1 MKFGR
6 TTSWAFPSTARIR
19 HLFTAGSLFLTVCIA
34 IQQFALAQKQGVLPK
49 ERSPLTAAQVRDKL
63 VEMNLRRAQAL
74 HSYQGTRTYRV
85 IYRGLLGLTVAG
97 MVVDVTYKAPETKEF
112 IIRSSTGSK
121 LILDKVFKKLLQAEK
136 EALSI
141 DGQRRTAL
149 NSENYEFAMVGYEST
164 TARQMYVLTVEPKT
178 KSKFLFRG
186 RIWVDAYDFAVV
198 RLEAEPAKNPSFW
211 TKSSE
216 IEQSYEKVND
226 FWLPQ
231 RNHSVSAIRIGGRA
245 ELTIEYQSYN
255 ITGSERVFSGAA
267 QQTAHSSVTTLSQN
281 DNGQQ

>member
-19 HLFTAGSLFLTVCIA
+19 HLFTTGSLFLTVCIA

-231 RNHSVSAIRIGGRA
+231 RNHRVSAIRIGGRA

>member
-6 TTSWAFPSTARIR
+6 TTGWACPSIGQTRY
-19 HLFTAGSLFLTVCIA
+19 LFASGSVFLTVCIA
-34 IQQFALAQKQGVLPK
+34 IQQLAGAQMQGVLPE

-63 VEMNLRRAQAL
+63 LEMNLRRAQAL

-85 IYRGLLGLTVAG
+85 TYRGLLGLTVAG
-97 MVVDVTYKAPETKEF
+97 MVVDVTYKAPDSKEF

-121 LILDKVFKKLLQAEK
+121 VILDKVFKKLLQAEK

-149 NSENYEFAMVGYEST
+149 NSENYEFTMVGYESI
-164 TARQMYVLTVEPKT
+164 ASRRMYVLTVEPKT

-186 RIWVDAYDFAVV
+186 RIWVDANDFAVV

-211 TKSSE
+211 TKSSQ
-216 IEQSYEKVND
+216 IEQSYKKVND
-226 FWLPQ
+226 FYLPQ
-231 RNHSVSAIRIGGRA
+231 RNHSVSSIRIGGRA
-245 ELTIEYQSYN
+245 ELTIEYQNYD
-255 ITGSERVFSGAA
+255 ITGSDRVSPGAT
-267 QQTAHSSVTTLSQN
+267 QKIAHPSVTTLSQIE
-281 DNGQQ
+281 NGHE

>member
-1 MKFGR
+1 MKSGR
-6 TTSWAFPSTARIR
+6 TTSWAFPSTGCIR

-97 MVVDVTYKAPETKEF
+97 MVVDVTYKAPDSKEF

-121 LILDKVFKKLLQAEK
+121 VILDKVFKKLLQAEK

-149 NSENYEFAMVGYEST
+149 NSENYEFTMVGYESI
-164 TARQMYVLTVEPKT
+164 ASRRMYVLTVEPKT

-186 RIWVDAYDFAVV
+186 RIWVDANDFAVV

-211 TKSSE
+211 TKSSQ
-216 IEQSYEKVND
+216 IEQSYKKVND
-226 FWLPQ
+226 FYLPQ
-231 RNHSVSAIRIGGRA
+231 RNHSVSSIRIGGRA
-245 ELTIEYQSYN
+245 ELTIEYQNYD
-255 ITGSERVFSGAA
+255 ITGSDRVSPGAT
-267 QQTAHSSVTTLSQN
+267 QKIAHPSVTTLSQIE
-281 DNGQQ
+281 NGHE

>member
-6 TTSWAFPSTARIR
+6 TTSWAYPSTGRNR
-19 HLFTAGSLFLTVCIA
+19 YLFTAGSLFLTVCIA
-34 IQQFALAQKQGVLPK
+34 IQQRAGAQKQSVIPEEL
-49 ERSPLTAAQVRDKL
+49 SSLTAAQVADKL

-85 IYRGLLGLTVAG
+85 TYRGLLGLTVAG

-121 LILDKVFKKLLQAEK
+121 LILDRVFKKLLQAEK

-149 NSENYEFAMVGYEST
+149 NRENYEFTMVGYEST
-164 TARQMYVLTVEPKT
+164 IARQMYVLTVEPKT

-231 RNHSVSAIRIGGRA
+231 RNHSVSSIRIGGRA
-245 ELTIEYQSYN
+245 ELTIEYRSYN
-255 ITGSERVFSGAA
+255 ITGSERVFSGAV
-267 QQTAHSSVTTLSQN
+267 QQTAHSSVTTLSQSE
-281 DNGQQ
+281 NGHQ

>member
-1 MKFGR
+1 MRFGR
-6 TTSWAFPSTARIR
+6 TTSSAYPSTGRNR
-19 HLFTAGSLFLTVCIA
+19 YLFTAGSLVLTFCIA
-34 IQQFALAQKQGVLPK
+34 IQQRGGAQKQSVIPEEL
-49 ERSPLTAAQVRDKL
+49 SPLTAAQVRDKL

-74 HSYQGTRTYRV
+74 HSYQGTRTYHV
-85 IYRGLLGLTVAG
+85 TYRGLLGLTVAG
-97 MVVDVTYKAPETKEF
+97 MVVDVTYKAPDSKEF

-121 LILDKVFKKLLQAEK
+121 LILDRVFKKLLQAEK

-149 NSENYEFAMVGYEST
+149 NSENYEFTMVGYEST

-231 RNHSVSAIRIGGRA
+231 RNHSVSSIRIGGRA
-245 ELTIEYQSYN
+245 ELTIEYHSYN

-267 QQTAHSSVTTLSQN
+267 QQTAHSSVTTLSQSE
-281 DNGQQ
+281 NGHQ

>member
-1 MKFGR
+1 MKLGR
-6 TTSWAFPSTARIR
+6 TTGWACPSTGRNGY
-19 HLFTAGSLFLTVCIA
+19 LFASGAVFLTICVA
-34 IQQFALAQKQGVLPK
+34 IQQCAVAQKQVVLPE

-85 IYRGLLGLTVAG
+85 TYRGLLGLTVAG
-97 MVVDVTYKAPETKEF
+97 MVVDVTYEAPETKEF

-121 LILDKVFKKLLQAEK
+121 LILDRVFKKLLQAEK

-149 NSENYEFAMVGYEST
+149 NSENYEFTMVGYEST
-164 TARQMYVLTVEPKT
+164 NARRMYVLTVEPKT

-186 RIWVDAYDFAVV
+186 RIWVDADDFAVV

-231 RNHSVSAIRIGGRA
+231 SNHSVSSIRIGGRA

-255 ITGSERVFSGAA
+255 ITGSERVIPGAA
-267 QQTAHSSVTTLSQN
+267 QQTAHSSLTTLSQSE
-281 DNGQQ
+281 NGHR

>member
-34 IQQFALAQKQGVLPK
+34 IQQLAGAQMQGVLPE

-63 VEMNLRRAQAL
+63 LEMNLRRAQAL

-85 IYRGLLGLTVAG
+85 TYRGLLGLTVAG
-97 MVVDVTYKAPETKEF
+97 MVVDVTYKAPDSKEF

-121 LILDKVFKKLLQAEK
+121 VILDKVFKKLLQAEK

-149 NSENYEFAMVGYEST
+149 NSENYEFTMVGYESI
-164 TARQMYVLTVEPKT
+164 ASRRMYVLTVEPKT

-186 RIWVDAYDFAVV
+186 RIWVDANDFAVV

-211 TKSSE
+211 TKSSQ
-216 IEQSYEKVND
+216 IEQSYKKVND
-226 FWLPQ
+226 FYLPQ
-231 RNHSVSAIRIGGRA
+231 RNHSVSSIRIGGRA
-245 ELTIEYQSYN
+245 ELTIEYQNYD
-255 ITGSERVFSGAA
+255 ITGSDRVSPGAT
-267 QQTAHSSVTTLSQN
+267 QKIAHPSVTTLSQIE
-281 DNGQQ
+281 NGHE

>member
-6 TTSWAFPSTARIR
+6 TTSWAFPSTRRIR

-34 IQQFALAQKQGVLPK
+34 IQQLAGAQMQGVLPE

-63 VEMNLRRAQAL
+63 LEMNLRRAQAL

-97 MVVDVTYKAPETKEF
+97 MVVDVTYKAPDSKEF

-121 LILDKVFKKLLQAEK
+121 VILDKVFKKLLQAEK

-149 NSENYEFAMVGYEST
+149 NSENYEFTMVGYESI
-164 TARQMYVLTVEPKT
+164 ASRRMYVLTVEPKT

-186 RIWVDAYDFAVV
+186 RIWVDANDFAVV

-211 TKSSE
+211 TKSSQ
-216 IEQSYEKVND
+216 IEQSYKKVND
-226 FWLPQ
+226 FYLPQ
-231 RNHSVSAIRIGGRA
+231 RNHSVSSIRIGGRA
-245 ELTIEYQSYN
+245 ELTIEYQNYD
-255 ITGSERVFSGAA
+255 ITGSDRVSPGAT
-267 QQTAHSSVTTLSQN
+267 QKIAHPSVTTLSQIE
-281 DNGQQ
+281 NGHE

>member
-6 TTSWAFPSTARIR
+6 TTSWAYPSTGRNR
-19 HLFTAGSLFLTVCIA
+19 YLFTAGSLFLTVCIA
-34 IQQFALAQKQGVLPK
+34 IQQRAGAQKQSVIPEEL
-49 ERSPLTAAQVRDKL
+49 SPLTAAQVADKL

-85 IYRGLLGLTVAG
+85 TYRGLLGLTVAG

-121 LILDKVFKKLLQAEK
+121 LILDRVFKKLLQAEK

-149 NSENYEFAMVGYEST
+149 NRENYEFTMVGYEST
-164 TARQMYVLTVEPKT
+164 IARQIYVLTVEPKT

-216 IEQSYEKVND
+216 IEQSYKKVND

-231 RNHSVSAIRIGGRA
+231 RNHSVSSIRIGGRA

-267 QQTAHSSVTTLSQN
+267 QQTAHLSVTTLPQIE
-281 DNGQQ
+281 DGHQ